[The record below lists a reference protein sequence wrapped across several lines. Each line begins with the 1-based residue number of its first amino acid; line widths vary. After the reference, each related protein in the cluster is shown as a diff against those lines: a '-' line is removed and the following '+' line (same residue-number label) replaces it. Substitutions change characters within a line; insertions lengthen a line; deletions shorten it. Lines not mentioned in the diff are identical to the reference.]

1 MNHKAAAKAHIRNRI
16 IERYGRTPSLRDIDN
31 MRLGLKHETCFWS
44 QDCGETIRGIV
55 KFQNIH
61 VSAVYNKD
69 LDGMV
74 TAGCP
79 LTGVIK

>member
-1 MNHKAAAKAHIRNRI
+1 MNHKASAKAHVRQRL
-16 IERYGRTPSLRDIDN
+16 IERYGRAPSLRDIDN
-31 MRLGLKHETCFWS
+31 MRLALKTGSCFFRK
-44 QDCGETIRGIV
+44 DCGDTIIGIV

-61 VSAVYNKD
+61 VSAVYSKR

-79 LTGVIK
+79 LTGGIK